1 MKSNILTIEDTS
13 TNFSIEY
20 DCDKLLYE
28 KQSTDTEINSWLLEN
43 IALFK
48 NIDKLVI
55 PIKMG
60 TIEDAENIGLMIGLH
75 IRTTKELNDKR
86 LLPIIFISKLSKEE
100 ILQKQVDD
108 GKSKSGLLLY
118 TKSVTLVSSLEL
130 DKAILAE
137 AFPISEKEL
146 LHDVL
151 PNITIENTT
160 DTGHQLANE
169 WGAFRLAKFA
179 GYSLKLEKPSSLY
192 FKYKD
197 SFTNNELTP
206 VTNTNIGVFNESCK
220 ALLIDDNA
228 DSGWGEILSYI
239 LKSKIVMPGKPSS
252 LDIIRTFED
261 SMKHTDYAN
270 YDVIFLDLRLLKEE
284 DKVNQISNISD
295 FTGTK
300 VLRKIKDINKGIQVI
315 IFTASNKVWNIEK
328 LLEIGANGY
337 YIKESPEYIHNEVF
351 SKENY
356 NELLVTVK
364 KALSHKYLRRVDSIH
379 KKCLNYISSDRPGRS
394 NSYQRF
400 YDRTIASFE
409 IANQLLGKTNVDS
422 KYFNFAF
429 LTYFQIIEDYVS
441 QRDNFDFI
449 SKRECYVSSVRTRII
464 DDSTGSLIWKL
475 TYIQDRVNGDY
486 FEILDEVKP
495 NEVSIQTLAKVSFV
509 LAFMFH
515 KNNSFLKKWANL
527 NNIRNTKAGHGGAN
541 GYVTSTNI
549 EELLEIIELILT

>member
-1 MKSNILTIEDTS
+1 MKSSILTIEDTS
-13 TNFSIEY
+13 TNFSNEY

-28 KQSTDTEINSWLLEN
+28 KQSTDKEINSWLLEN

-146 LHDVL
+146 LRDVL
-151 PNITIENTT
+151 PNITIENTS

-206 VTNTNIGVFNESCK
+206 ITNTNIGVFNESCK

-228 DSGWGEILSYI
+228 DSGWGEILIYI
-239 LKSKIVMPGKPSS
+239 LKSKIVMPGKQSS
-252 LDIIRTFED
+252 LDIIKTFED
-261 SMKHTDYAN
+261 AMKHTDYAN
-270 YDVIFLDLRLLKEE
+270 YDIIFLDLRLLKEE

-337 YIKESPEYIHNEVF
+337 YIKESPEYIHNEMF
-351 SKENY
+351 SNENY

-364 KALSHKYLRRVDSIH
+364 KSLSHKYLRRVDSIH
-379 KKCLNYISSDRPGRS
+379 KKCLNYISIDRPGRS
-394 NSYQRF
+394 SSYQRF

-449 SKRECYVSSVRTRII
+449 SKRECYVGSARTRVI
-464 DDSTGSLIWKL
+464 DDSTVSLIWKL

-486 FEILDEVKP
+486 FEIFDEVKP
-495 NEVSIQTLAKVSFV
+495 NEVPIQTLAKVSFV

-515 KNNSFLKKWANL
+515 KNNSFLKKWANM
-527 NNIRNTKAGHGGAN
+527 NNIRNTKAGHGGAD
-541 GYVTSTNI
+541 GYVTSENI
-549 EELLEIIELILT
+549 EDLLKIIELILT

>member
-13 TNFSIEY
+13 TNFSNEY

-28 KQSTDTEINSWLLEN
+28 KQSTDKEINSWLLEN

-48 NIDKLVI
+48 NINKLVI

-60 TIEDAENIGLMIGLH
+60 TIEDAENIGLLIGLH

-86 LLPIIFISKLSKEE
+86 LLPIIFISKLSKAE

-179 GYSLKLEKPSSLY
+179 GYSLNLEKPSSLY

-206 VTNTNIGVFNESCK
+206 VTNTNIGVFNEACK

-261 SMKHTDYAN
+261 AIKHTDYAN
-270 YDVIFLDLRLLKEE
+270 YDVIFLDLRMLKEE

-295 FTGTK
+295 FSGTK
-300 VLRKIKDINKGIQVI
+300 VLRKIKDTNKGIQVI

-379 KKCLNYISSDRPGRS
+379 KKCLNYISIDRPGRS

-449 SKRECYVSSVRTRII
+449 SKKECYVGSASTRII

-475 TYIQDRVNGDY
+475 TYVQDRINGDY
-486 FEILDEVKP
+486 FEIFDEVKP

-541 GYVTSTNI
+541 GYVTSANI

>member
-1 MKSNILTIEDTS
+1 MN
-13 TNFSIEY
+13 N
-20 DCDKLLYE
+20 KLLVIEHASSSISVQLKCQKLEYNNQSKDEDIHRWLIVNKHLLLMGE
-28 KQSTDTEINSWLLEN
+28 KLI
-43 IALFK
+43 
-48 NIDKLVI
+48 I
-55 PIKMG
+55 PVRLG
-60 TIEDAENIGLMIGLH
+60 NEDAEYMGLYIGMH
-75 IRTTKELNDKR
+75 IRLTKELEGVR
-86 LLPIIFISKLSKEE
+86 FLPILFITDDSKEE
-100 ILQKQVDD
+100 ILSNQIKNHKE
-108 GKSKSGLLLY
+108 KSALLLF
-118 TKSVTLVSSLEL
+118 TKGCYLLSAFDLNNYVTRQLASIEL
-130 DKAILAE
+130 DNYEVDFL
-137 AFPISEKEL
+137 
-146 LHDVL
+146 
-151 PNITIENTT
+151 N
-160 DTGHQLANE
+160 QLAITLPDKYGKHSLANI

-179 GYSLKLEKPSSLY
+179 GYPLSLEKPTSLY
-192 FKYKD
+192 FKFKD
-197 SFTNNELTP
+197 SFTNNEIVP
-206 VTNTNIGVFNESCK
+206 NTNNTIGRYNESCK
-220 ALLIDDNA
+220 AVLIDDNA
-228 DSGWGEILSYI
+228 DSGWSEILRHI
-239 LKSKIVMPGKPSS
+239 LRSKIINYGKAVS
-252 LDIIRTFED
+252 LEVIPTYEEAINYSNYLNFDI
-261 SMKHTDYAN
+261 
-270 YDVIFLDLRLLKEE
+270 VFLDLRLLKEE
-284 DKVNQISNISD
+284 DKANHVSGIED

-356 NELLVTVK
+356 NELLVTIK

-379 KKCLNYISSDRPGRS
+379 KKCLNYISIDRPGRS

-409 IANQLLGKTNVDS
+409 IANQLLGKTNIDS

-449 SKRECYVSSVRTRII
+449 SKRECYVGSTRTRII
-464 DDSTGSLIWKL
+464 DDSMGSLIWKL

-486 FEILDEVKP
+486 FEIFDEVKP

-541 GYVTSTNI
+541 GYVTSANI

>member
-13 TNFSIEY
+13 TNFSNEY

-28 KQSTDTEINSWLLEN
+28 KQSTDKEINSWLLEN

-261 SMKHTDYAN
+261 AMKHTDYGN
-270 YDVIFLDLRLLKEE
+270 YDVVFLDLRLLKEE

-364 KALSHKYLRRVDSIH
+364 KTLSHKYLRRVDSIH
-379 KKCLNYISSDRPGRS
+379 KKCLNYISIDRPGRS

-449 SKRECYVSSVRTRII
+449 SKRECYVGSARTRII

-486 FEILDEVKP
+486 FEIFDEVKP

-541 GYVTSTNI
+541 GYVTSANI